1 MNPLLFLLVLF
12 CASALGGTSRFLLT
26 DATEKHFKSIFPA
39 GTMIVNVTGAF
50 LIGLLSKVPW
60 ESFGSP
66 IAKDVRLLLITGA
79 LGGFTTVSAFS
90 VQNLQLIENK
100 CWFSATANILGTCSL
115 CFLAVW
121 GGKSSLNFLLSLF

>member
-79 LGGFTTVSAFS
+79 LGGFTTVSDRKSTRLNSSHVAIS
-90 VQNLQLIENK
+90 Y
-100 CWFSATANILGTCSL
+100 
-115 CFLAVW
+115 AVFCL
-121 GGKSSLNFLLSLF
+121 KKTND